1 MEKLSKSSYVLPWM
15 VDVVMKSLPYTTDE
29 AAVHKTLEECKG
41 NLDDAFSKLLDAEE
55 RRRSM
60 SSSAQGS
67 SSVERDH
74 DSDDEEYCGP
84 KKKQDRRLSRATQT
98 AMKTKN
104 DRRKQTIKFHVK
116 NEDELSV
123 ANGHLSA
130 LQHADISDLK
140 VNYANMGNSE
150 NDDWQD
156 DPSYKDSDSASMS
169 ASDRP
174 VPIQPSS
181 GGTRL
186 KLSQPKRDHEK
197 VALAEQHLNDISSM
211 SNGNTGR
218 TGKTQQR
225 QLGPKQKRLA
235 RREKKNAK
243 KAVKERKQGE
253 AGSNA
258 FTKTAALAITSKNG
272 KENSPAIESGIKTLY
287 I

>member
-15 VDVVMKSLPYTTDE
+15 VDEVMRSLPYTIDE
-29 AAVHKTLEECKG
+29 ATVHKTLEECKG
-41 NLDDAFSKLLDAEE
+41 KTDDAFSKLLDAEE

-98 AMKTKN
+98 AMRTKN
-104 DRRKQTIKFHVK
+104 DRRKQTLKLHVK
-116 NEDELSV
+116 DEGELSV
-123 ANGHLSA
+123 TNGHLSA
-130 LQHADISDLK
+130 LQHTDISDLK
-140 VNYANMGNSE
+140 ANYANMESSE

-174 VPIQPSS
+174 VPTQPSS
-181 GGTRL
+181 GGIRL

-197 VALAEQHLNDISSM
+197 ATLAEQRLNDISSM

-218 TGKTQQR
+218 IGKTQQR

-243 KAVKERKQGE
+243 KALKERKQGE
-253 AGSNA
+253 ASSNA
-258 FTKTAALAITSKNG
+258 FTRNAALAITAKND
-272 KENSPAIESGIKTLY
+272 KESSPAIESGIRTLY